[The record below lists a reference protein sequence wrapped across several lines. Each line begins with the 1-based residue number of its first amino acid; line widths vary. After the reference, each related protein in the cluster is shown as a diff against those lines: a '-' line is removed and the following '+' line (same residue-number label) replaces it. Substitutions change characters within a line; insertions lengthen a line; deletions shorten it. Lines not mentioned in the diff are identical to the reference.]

1 MFHANNIEACIEH
14 VCNIST
20 RYFQKLPL
28 AFRATQFV
36 DNTFS
41 ANNLTCTMSRQ
52 LWHYYGS
59 HQRTGLT
66 LGPKLWLS
74 LWSEFHVQCTSTSQ
88 CYQKMESKRIEFT
101 LEEDPLL
108 CTLYRRH
115 NQSQAGLSL
124 DSLTTSSSAPATFH
138 LQRFFSRVVSN
149 WAAWGSLL
157 ETFLALFFIL
167 TACFWSNFA
176 VIAHMRKSV
185 VLERR

>member
-1 MFHANNIEACIEH
+1 MNVITSLVYRINDTIRYVSSIHWYDTRYVSRYVSYQLLNTNIADTVKLKSHMFNANNIEACIEH
-14 VCNIST
+14 VCNISN

-74 LWSEFHVQCTSTSQ
+74 VWSEFHVQCTSTSQ
-88 CYQKMESKRIEFT
+88 CYQKMENKRIEFT

-108 CTLYRRH
+108 NMCTLYRRH
-115 NQSQAGLSL
+115 NQL
-124 DSLTTSSSAPATFH
+124 
-138 LQRFFSRVVSN
+138 N
-149 WAAWGSLL
+149 
-157 ETFLALFFIL
+157 
-167 TACFWSNFA
+167 
-176 VIAHMRKSV
+176 
-185 VLERR
+185 